1 MSQFI
6 YLDNHATT
14 PCDPRVVKAMAP
26 FFTNYFGNSSSSHHF
41 GYEAANA
48 VQRAR
53 EEVAL
58 LLNGQAEEIIFTSGA
73 TESNNLALIG
83 AAQRHRKIGGK
94 RNRIVTSTIE
104 HKSIL
109 APCGYLHDM
118 GWEVVYVP
126 VDHQGHVIWEELEST
141 IDENTLLVSIQ
152 AANSE
157 IGTIQPI
164 KKISELAHKYG
175 AIMHCDASQLIG
187 KLPVNV
193 LDMEVDLLSLSGH
206 KVYGP
211 KGVGAL
217 YLRGGA
223 KTLPLSPLIYGGQ
236 QESGLRSGTLPVPQI
251 VGLGKACQIA
261 SESLTKETA
270 TMTEMRDYLES
281 QLTIKIEKIWINGAM
296 QSRLPNNS
304 SITFSDVEA
313 EELLANLPEIALST
327 GSACESG
334 SIEPSQVLLNIGLTR
349 DDAYSTIRF
358 GLGRF
363 TTKDDIERTIHL
375 LTDAYYNITAL

>member
-1 MSQFI
+1 
-6 YLDNHATT
+6 
-14 PCDPRVVKAMAP
+14 
-26 FFTNYFGNSSSSHHF
+26 
-41 GYEAANA
+41 
-48 VQRAR
+48 
-53 EEVAL
+53 
-58 LLNGQAEEIIFTSGA
+58 
-73 TESNNLALIG
+73 
-83 AAQRHRKIGGK
+83 
-94 RNRIVTSTIE
+94 
-104 HKSIL
+104 
-109 APCGYLHDM
+109 
-118 GWEVVYVP
+118 
-126 VDHQGHVIWEELEST
+126 
-141 IDENTLLVSIQ
+141 
-152 AANSE
+152 
-157 IGTIQPI
+157 
-164 KKISELAHKYG
+164 
-175 AIMHCDASQLIG
+175 
-187 KLPVNV
+187 
-193 LDMEVDLLSLSGH
+193 ME
-206 KVYGP
+206 
-211 KGVGAL
+211 
-217 YLRGGA
+217 
-223 KTLPLSPLIYGGQ
+223 
-236 QESGLRSGTLPVPQI
+236 
-251 VGLGKACQIA
+251 IA